1 MRRRGF
7 TLIEVLVASVILT
20 LGIVAVLGLF
30 LQSYKLM
37 TASARFETAMRVLN
51 YFEMVHPVPAVD
63 QVTGGDPLDD
73 DLLNIDEEEAE
84 SLADELELDLSRA
97 DREDLQGY
105 TVQRTVDD
113 IEDED
118 LERNG
123 GLYTLRTTVRWG
135 GDNFGGRKESVDVVK
150 LWWKGTSSG
159 GAKASSNSEST
170 AK

>member
-37 TASARFETAMRVLN
+37 TAAARFETAMRVLN
-51 YFEMVHPVPAVD
+51 YFEMVHPVPTVD
-63 QVTGGDPLDD
+63 QVTDDPLDD
-73 DLLNIDEEEAE
+73 DLLNVEETRAE
-84 SLADELELDLSRA
+84 ELTDDLELELSSA